1 MYLLLRIL
9 IILTQNCIV
18 QYQSE
23 IELLKKAL
31 ADKSKEVSRNYERQV
46 ELEENLLVCEDKFS
60 RLYKSHRKILSNNQN
75 LEEKLLKLVDRN
87 SGEKAQLI
95 GDCATLNL
103 RLSQANINILQ
114 LQREIVSHSFYS
126 LFGGGKEKLICNQF
140 SFL

>member
-1 MYLLLRIL
+1 MSR
-9 IILTQNCIV
+9 QNSIV
-18 QYQSE
+18 SYQSE

-31 ADKSKEVSRNYERQV
+31 ADKSEETSLIYERQA
-46 ELEENLLVCEDKFS
+46 ELEESLLVCEDK
-60 RLYKSHRKILSNNQN
+60 YKRISTSHRKILSINQN

-114 LQREIVSHSFYS
+114 KQREIVSHFLFLCGKFS
-126 LFGGGKEKLICNQF
+126 LSYVKEKKN
-140 SFL
+140 